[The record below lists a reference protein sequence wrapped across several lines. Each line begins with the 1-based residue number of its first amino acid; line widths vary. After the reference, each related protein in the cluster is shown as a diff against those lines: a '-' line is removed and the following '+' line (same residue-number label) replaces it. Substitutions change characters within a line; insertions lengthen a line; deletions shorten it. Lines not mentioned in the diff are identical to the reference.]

1 MLKVHV
7 FRFLSSLSRSLSMQF
22 MGWERSFEK
31 RVIAIRDK
39 ELKYQ
44 NLNYMIEVIF
54 MNFILVLF

>member
-1 MLKVHV
+1 
-7 FRFLSSLSRSLSMQF
+7 MQF